1 MNCKNLLSIIIL
13 LFVKNSIAQN
23 SVTAINAND
32 GTHHITTTIDYPITG
47 TYLFKGEEPIVELKA
62 NGTGI
67 FQLHDQ
73 PKRAMVWGME
83 CNENGEPKYKKGFNS
98 ATYTLWYQNT
108 ERLTPD
114 DEEGWT
120 AVQFSIHFN
129 KLKMYI
135 QGERTKDYVEPIE
148 K

>member
-1 MNCKNLLSIIIL
+1 MKSKNLLCIASL
-13 LFVKNSIAQN
+13 LFVMNGIAQN
-23 SVTAINAND
+23 SVTAINAKD
-32 GTHHITTTIDYPITG
+32 GTHHITTSIDYPITG
-47 TYLFKGEEPIVELKA
+47 TYFYKGAEPIVELKA

-73 PKRAMVWGME
+73 PKKAMVWGME
-83 CNENGEPKYKKGFNS
+83 CKENGQAKFKKGFDS

-108 ERLTPD
+108 SSLTSD
-114 DEEGWT
+114 DNEGWT

-135 QGERTKDYVEPIE
+135 QGERIKDYVEPVE